1 MDDQA
6 FDKLLADK
14 LNTLDDYPVR
24 EDGWQA
30 VRQRLNQGRSS
41 KKVYWLLA
49 LLLLCSAGLSGWLG
63 YQWHRTQQQYDALRS
78 AIDKTQP
85 VSPIHVSDTVFQRI
99 EVHHYDTVYRTV
111 VYREASPSA
120 TQEAQQSQ
128 PGSKLRATNDN
139 SLSNSLLTINDT
151 LSNSPLGDMPVFADS
166 TRMGHVSNSLSDS
179 TLASQSPDSLLAVA
193 PPLEVDSAAAVP
205 RENEGA
211 VWEPRFRLGLGAQG
225 LSPARP
231 GISQALGGG
240 GGVNGSW
247 LVTRRLG
254 LVARIHYLRMEYTLA
269 TAEESLGVADVLSGS
284 VYQND
289 ELLEVQNRQ
298 SQWQWGG
305 GAQYRFASG
314 KQWTPLVSLHYL
326 METPLR
332 RTLTYSLRD
341 AITDK
346 VYVEERSGALP
357 TYRHIIDAELGIE
370 RPLTYRTVW
379 QLTGFYNTQLA
390 GQPPVRLNQIGL
402 RARIY
407 YEFK

>member
-14 LNTLDDYPVR
+14 LNNLDDYPVR

-30 VRQRLNQGRSS
+30 VRQRLNQGQSS
-41 KKVYWLLA
+41 RKAYWLLA
-49 LLLLCSAGLSGWLG
+49 LLLLCLAGLSGWLG
-63 YQWHRTQQQYDALRS
+63 YQWHRTLQQYDALRS
-78 AIDKTQP
+78 TIDKTQP
-85 VSPIHVSDTVFQRI
+85 VSSTQVSDTVIQRI
-99 EVHHYDTVYRTV
+99 VVHHYDTVYRTV
-111 VYREASPSA
+111 VYREESPSA

-128 PGSKLRATNDN
+128 LGAKLRATNDN
-139 SLSNSLLTINDT
+139 SLSNSLLTTDDT
-151 LSNSPLGDMPVFADS
+151 LSDSPSGGMSIFADS
-166 TRMGHVSNSLSDS
+166 TRTGHVNNSLFDS
-179 TLASQSPDSLLAVA
+179 TLSSQSPDSLLAVA
-193 PPLEVDSAAAVP
+193 TPLEVDSAAVVP

-225 LSPARP
+225 LSPMRP

-240 GGVNGSW
+240 GGVSGSW
-247 LVTRRLG
+247 LVTRKLG
-254 LVARIHYLRMEYTLA
+254 LVARIHYLRTEYTLA

-326 METPLR
+326 VESPLR
-332 RTLTYSLRD
+332 RTLTYSLSD

-346 VYVEERSGALP
+346 VYVEELSGALP
-357 TYRHIIDAELGIE
+357 TYRHIVDVELGIE
-370 RPLTYRTVW
+370 RPLTHRTVW
-379 QLTGFYNTQLA
+379 QLAGFYNTQLTE
-390 GQPPVRLNQIGL
+390 QPPVRLNQIGL
-402 RARIY
+402 RTRIY

>member
-14 LNTLDDYPVR
+14 LNNLDDYPVR
-24 EDGWQA
+24 EGGWQA
-30 VRQRLNQGRSS
+30 VRQRLNQGQSS
-41 KKVYWLLA
+41 RKAYWLLA
-49 LLLLCSAGLSGWLG
+49 LLLLCLAGLSGWLG

-78 AIDKTQP
+78 VADRNQP
-85 VSPIHVSDTVFQRI
+85 VASTQVSDTVIQRI
-99 EVHHYDTVYRTV
+99 VVHHYDTVYHTI
-111 VYREASPSA
+111 VYRKASPSA

-128 PGSKLRATNDN
+128 TGAKLRPTNDN
-139 SLSNSLLTINDT
+139 SLLNSLTTDNT
-151 LSNSPLGDMPVFADS
+151 LSDSPSEDMPVFADS
-166 TRMGHVSNSLSDS
+166 TRMGHVNNSLPDS
-179 TLASQSPDSLLAVA
+179 TRTSQSPDSLLAVA
-193 PPLEVDSAAAVP
+193 SPLAVDSAAMVP

-211 VWEPRFRLGLGAQG
+211 VWKPRFRLGLGAQG
-225 LSPARP
+225 LSPVRP

-247 LVTRRLG
+247 LVTRKLG
-254 LVARIHYLRMEYTLA
+254 LVARIHYLRTEYTLA
-269 TAEESLGVADVLSGS
+269 TTDESLGVADILSGS

-326 METPLR
+326 VESPLQ

-346 VYVEERSGALP
+346 VYVEARSGALP
-357 TYRHIIDAELGIE
+357 TYRYIIDAELGIE

-379 QLTGFYNTQLA
+379 QLTGFYNTRFT
-390 GQPPVRLNQIGL
+390 GQQPVRLNQIGL
-402 RARIY
+402 RTRIY

>member
-14 LNTLDDYPVR
+14 LNNLDDYPVR
-24 EDGWQA
+24 EGGWQD
-30 VRQRLNQGRSS
+30 VRQRLNQGQSS
-41 KKVYWLLA
+41 RKAYWLLA
-49 LLLLCSAGLSGWLG
+49 LLLLGSVGLSGWLG

-78 AIDKTQP
+78 AIDKTHP
-85 VSPIHVSDTVFQRI
+85 VSPIHVSDTVFQRVV
-99 EVHHYDTVYRTV
+99 VHHYDTVYRTV
-111 VYREASPSA
+111 VYREASPFT
-120 TQEAQQSQ
+120 TQKAQQSQ
-128 PGSKLRATNDN
+128 PGAKLRATNDN
-139 SLSNSLLTINDT
+139 SLSNSLLTTDNT
-151 LSNSPLGDMPVFADS
+151 LSDSHSGDMPVSKDS
-166 TRMGHVSNSLSDS
+166 TRMEHVGNSLPDS
-179 TLASQSPDSLLAVA
+179 TLTSQSPDSLLAVA
-193 PPLEVDSAAAVP
+193 PPVAIDSAAVVP

-211 VWEPRFRLGLGAQG
+211 VWKPRFRLGLGAQG
-225 LSPARP
+225 LSPVRP

-240 GGVNGSW
+240 GGVSGSW
-247 LVTRRLG
+247 LVTRKLG
-254 LVARIHYLRMEYTLA
+254 LVARIHYLRTEYTLA

-326 METPLR
+326 VESPLQ

-346 VYVEERSGALP
+346 VYVEARSGALP
-357 TYRHIIDAELGIE
+357 TYRHIVDAELGIE

-379 QLTGFYNTQLA
+379 QLTGFFNTQLA
-390 GQPPVRLNQIGL
+390 GQQPVRLNQIGL
-402 RARIY
+402 RTRIY